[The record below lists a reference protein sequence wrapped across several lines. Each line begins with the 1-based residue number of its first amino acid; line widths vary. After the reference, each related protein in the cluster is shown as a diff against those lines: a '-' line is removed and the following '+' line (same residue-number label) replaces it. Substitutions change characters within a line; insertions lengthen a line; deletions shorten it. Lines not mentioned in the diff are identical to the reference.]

1 MRILM
6 LNLDRITGGASG
18 LNLPTAVPSKAW
30 FYEAAL
36 VFAAVAFAVAAWV
49 RGSRFGLGLRALRLD
64 QEAAES
70 LGVRTALFK
79 NLAHVLSA
87 FLVGACGGLFA
98 TYFQYVHPDT
108 DFSFTE
114 SISLVLIC
122 LIGGLGTL
130 WGPVVGAVIFFAV
143 QNYLQ
148 TSYPNLYLL
157 VYGVLLILVLLFEPR
172 GLVGLAA
179 RLWERG
185 RGSAAPRTPGAGGR
199 SPGRLGGGRM
209 SAALALVHVTKR
221 FGGLV
226 AVHDVSVEFAAGQIT
241 GLIGPN
247 GAGKTT
253 LFRIASGHTR
263 PSSGAVFH
271 DGVDITGWSLHAV
284 ARRGVCATHQIVRP
298 FVELTVLENVLV
310 AATFGGGA
318 RLARHRAP
326 RGGRGRAG
334 VHRPRRVARRAG
346 VGAHARDAQ
355 AARDRPRARHAPV
368 GPPARRGA
376 RRADADRVAAGRG
389 RSSGG
394 FGTARSRS

>member
-1 MRILM
+1 MTVDRVRRVLASRPGLLMAPALVIALALVPALRPGDITLLNLGFFTLLYVAQGVSWNILGGFAGYVSFGYAAFYGLGAYTTALLWIAGWHPVLTYPVAGLVAAAFSLVVGVPTLRLSGPYFSIATIGVGEAMRILM

-36 VFAAVAFAVAAWV
+36 VFAAVAFAAAAWV
-49 RGSRFGLGLRALRLD
+49 RGSRFGLGLSALRLD

-172 GLVGLAA
+172 GLAGLAA
-179 RLWERG
+179 RLRG
-185 RGSAAPRTPGAGGR
+185 RGSAAPRLPAPAGA
-199 SPGRLGGGRM
+199 PP
-209 SAALALVHVTKR
+209 
-221 FGGLV
+221 
-226 AVHDVSVEFAAGQIT
+226 D
-241 GLIGPN
+241 
-247 GAGKTT
+247 GAE
-253 LFRIASGHTR
+253 
-263 PSSGAVFH
+263 GA
-271 DGVDITGWSLHAV
+271 
-284 ARRGVCATHQIVRP
+284 
-298 FVELTVLENVLV
+298 E
-310 AATFGGGA
+310 
-318 RLARHRAP
+318 
-326 RGGRGRAG
+326 
-334 VHRPRRVARRAG
+334 
-346 VGAHARDAQ
+346 
-355 AARDRPRARHAPV
+355 
-368 GPPARRGA
+368 
-376 RRADADRVAAGRG
+376 
-389 RSSGG
+389 
-394 FGTARSRS
+394 